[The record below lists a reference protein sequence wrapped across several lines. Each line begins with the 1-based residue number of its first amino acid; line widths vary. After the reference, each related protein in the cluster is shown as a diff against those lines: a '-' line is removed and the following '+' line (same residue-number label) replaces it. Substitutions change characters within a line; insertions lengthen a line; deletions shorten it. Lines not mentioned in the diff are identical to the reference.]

1 LSAPDISLVI
11 PAYNEGRYLPRLLD
25 SVEVARGRFEAGDG
39 RLEVIVADNGST
51 DATAAVAAARGCR
64 VVPAAPRNIAA
75 VRNAGTRAATGEIV
89 AWVDADHRIHPDTFV
104 VITDLMRNPGIIGG
118 SSGAW
123 LERWSIPL
131 ALTYAMLVPFVWLT
145 GFDTGVVFCR
155 RADFEATG
163 GYDERYRFA
172 EDVLFLVALRRLG
185 KRRGQRLVRARGI
198 KVIASTRKF
207 DEFGDWHYFGLLGR
221 APALLFGARF
231 DALADRYW
239 YNPKR

>member
-1 LSAPDISLVI
+1 LSGPDLSLVI
-11 PAYNEGRYLPRLLD
+11 PAYNEARYLPRLLD
-25 SVEVARGRFEAGDG
+25 SVEAARRRFDAHGRV
-39 RLEVIVADNGST
+39 EVIVADNNST
-51 DATAAVAAARGCR
+51 DATAAVATARGCQVCS
-64 VVPAAPRNIAA
+64 VVPRNIAA
-75 VRNAGTRAATGEIV
+75 VRNAGARAATGTIV

-104 VITDLMRNPGIIGG
+104 VIAELMRKPDVIGG

-123 LERWSIPL
+123 LERWSIPI

-155 RADFEATG
+155 RTDFETIG
-163 GYDERYRFA
+163 GYDDRHRFA

-185 KRRGQRLVRARGI
+185 KQRRQRLVRARGI

-207 DEFGDWHYFGLLGR
+207 DEFGDWHYFGLLAR